1 MIFSQF
7 QTKIVLVCVVIGVL
21 SIIKNIVPVVGV
33 KVSVAYFLIIWFL
46 LKCLSYSN
54 SVNNVINV
62 GAFTKCLLNK
72 RQYSLSDLAL
82 M

>member
-33 KVSVAYFLIIWFL
+33 KSVAYFLIIWFL
-46 LKCLSYSN
+46 LKCLSYSD